1 METQKSPG
9 LKEKIGEIINTTK
22 TYWHKPPEGQYVSY
36 KEVGFLSGAGFGVHW
51 MMLLASTISLSVGN
65 YIVGASINIEGVHLQ
80 LMMNIANII
89 GIPIGIF
96 RGWYIDNHKL
106 KGGKFLPF
114 IKLTALPI
122 VLLSTLFVWM
132 PYEHMDYLTKCIVVE
147 IIFLLMSICTGFYNE
162 AYTFFQ
168 QVISPDSQERAK
180 VLSISQV
187 IYSLAPTL
195 STAIVPTV
203 AALTWGRDNIWTYRV
218 IYPIFSVVGLIIS
231 SIFFRKVKER
241 IILPKTKPEP
251 VRMFD
256 AIREVAKNKYY
267 WIIHAAA
274 WVVFLESGYG
284 YVLTWIFNYANDGNY
299 RIYEGLVNTIIGNA
313 ALWAMLLCPLAI
325 KTLGKRNML
334 ILSNTF
340 NILFIVMFYFSYENL
355 IIVCVLW
362 YLNNFISTFWNI
374 IQLNVSADMRDYHQ
388 WKTGVR
394 VDGLFGPLGIIG
406 TIIGFFTGYFYPVV
420 LKKLGLEADY
430 TVLYDDTIR
439 NNIFEA
445 LLICSA
451 VGAFLN
457 LVPFLFYDL
466 TENKHKGY
474 VEVLKIRAMFINHSI
489 GKLEDE
495 ELCEAMDIINT
506 ARELYGKEKTPL
518 DKSGIRQARKLPK
531 KTEEEK
537 NARYA
542 AIVKAKAEYN
552 EVKERNLAIERAGTI
567 IDDLNKFSTKA
578 GLIRIKEAE
587 KIVEMGELCIYK
599 NVKEELKNAKALPK
613 TTKEEKEIRNDAI
626 ALARA
631 KKQANAL
638 ITKYSYDGVRKP
650 DESVKT
656 ELQERE
662 ANSFFES
669 MQIRKELKAYA
680 KAVSIHDRAK
690 KPFSDAQ
697 ILLLQAQHYTHLQE
711 LEQRAMN
718 INKAE

>member
-1 METQKSPG
+1 METQKRPG
-9 LKEKIGEIINTTK
+9 LKEKITGVINTTK
-22 TYWHKPPEGQYVSY
+22 TYWHEPPKGQYVSY

-51 MMLLASTISLSVGN
+51 MMLLASAISLTVGN

-80 LMMNIANII
+80 LMLNIANII

-96 RGWYIDNHKL
+96 RGWYIDNHHL

-114 IKLTALPI
+114 IKLTAAPI
-122 VLLSTLFVWM
+122 FILSTLFVWM

-168 QVISPDSQERAK
+168 QVVSPDSQERAK

-187 IYSLAPTL
+187 IYSLAPTISQAL
-195 STAIVPTV
+195 VPTI

-218 IYPIFSVVGLIIS
+218 IYPVFSVFGLIIS
-231 SIFFRKVKER
+231 SFFFRRVKER

-267 WIIHAAA
+267 WLIHLAA

-284 YVLTWIFNYANDGNY
+284 YVITWIFNYAKNGEY
-299 RIYEGLVNTIIGNA
+299 RIYEGLANTIIGNA

-325 KTLGKRNML
+325 KKLGKRNML
-334 ILSNTF
+334 IISNTF
-340 NILFIVMFYFSYENL
+340 NIVFIILFYFSYENL
-355 IIVCVLW
+355 ILVCILW
-362 YLNNFISTFWNI
+362 YINNFISTFWNI

-406 TIIGFFTGYFYPVV
+406 TFIGFFTGYFYPVL

-430 TVLYDDTIR
+430 TVLFDDTIR

-474 VEVLKIRAMFINHSI
+474 VEVLKIRAMFINNAV
-489 GKLEDE
+489 GKLTDE
-495 ELCEAMDIINT
+495 ELCDTIEIIHR
-506 ARELYGKEKTPL
+506 ARELNGTEKTPL
-518 DKSGIRQARKLPK
+518 DKTAIKQARKLPK

-537 NARYA
+537 DIRYA
-542 AIVKAKAEYN
+542 AIKKAKEEYESAREAN
-552 EVKERNLAIERAGTI
+552 LFLERIPI
-567 IDDLNKFSTKA
+567 ILEDLNKFEGRA
-578 GLIRIKEAE
+578 ARVRLEEAE
-587 KIVEMGELCIYK
+587 KCVEKGMLFSYD
-599 NVKEELKNAKALPK
+599 NYREELSKARALPK
-613 TTKEEKEIRNDAI
+613 SNSEEKEIRSDAI
-626 ALARA
+626 KLAKLKRQSCKLIA
-631 KKQANAL
+631 KYN
-638 ITKYSYDGVRKP
+638 ITP
-650 DESVKT
+650 QFLPAESVK
-656 ELQERE
+656 EEIQSRE
-662 ANSFFES
+662 TSSFAEA
-669 MQIRKELKAYA
+669 MKVRKELREYA
-680 KAVSIHDRAK
+680 KAVSIYERAV
-690 KPFSDAQ
+690 KPYTEAE
-697 ILLLQAQHYTHLQE
+697 LLLTQAKHYTHLEE
-711 LEQRAMN
+711 LEARA
-718 INKAE
+718 AAFRS